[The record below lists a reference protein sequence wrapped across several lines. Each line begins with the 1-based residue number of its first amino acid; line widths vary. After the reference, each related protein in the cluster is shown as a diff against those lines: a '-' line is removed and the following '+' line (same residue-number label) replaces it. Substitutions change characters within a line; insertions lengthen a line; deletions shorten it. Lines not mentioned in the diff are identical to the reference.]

1 APNTGGESFG
11 IILTEAMA
19 SGVPIVASNI
29 PAFSQLLEDGKYG
42 LLFENE
48 NASDLAEK
56 LIRLL
61 KDKELAGSYSELGS
75 EYAKRFDW
83 AQVGDEIMNVYLH
96 ARGEDEKVTLLS
108 EARPWSR
115 LFTRGEEE

>member
-1 APNTGGESFG
+1 
-11 IILTEAMA
+11 MA

-61 KDKELAGSYSELGS
+61 KDKGLARGYSESGS

-83 AQVGDEIMNVYLH
+83 TQVGDEIMNVYLH

>member
-1 APNTGGESFG
+1 
-11 IILTEAMA
+11 MA
-19 SGVPIVASNI
+19 SGVPIVASDI
-29 PAFSQLLEDGKYG
+29 PAFSHLLEEGKYG

-48 NASDLAEK
+48 NPADLADK

-61 KDKELAGSYSELGS
+61 KDKDLAQKYSRSGLDH
-75 EYAKRFDW
+75 AARFDW
-83 AQVGDEIMNVYLH
+83 NQVGDEIMNVYLH

-108 EARPWSR
+108 DARPWSR